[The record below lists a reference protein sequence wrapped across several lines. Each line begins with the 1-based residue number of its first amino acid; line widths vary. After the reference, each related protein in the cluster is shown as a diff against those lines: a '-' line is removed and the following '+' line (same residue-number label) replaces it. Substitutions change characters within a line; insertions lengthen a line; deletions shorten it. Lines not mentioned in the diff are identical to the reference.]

1 MEITLKLFATL
12 GDYLPHELN
21 GKARV
26 HNQLAVDVAEAT
38 TVQAVIEQFNLPP
51 AMAHLVLVNGVFIP
65 PGRAR
70 YPAVAA
76 WETNWPC
83 GLRSRAAR
91 SACRTC
97 FDCIVRWAAR
107 APSS

>member
-1 MEITLKLFATL
+1 VEITLKLFATL

-38 TVQAVIEQFNLPP
+38 TVQAVIEQFNLPS

-65 PGRAR
+65 R
-70 YPAVAA
+70 
-76 WETNWPC
+76 
-83 GLRSRAAR
+83 
-91 SACRTC
+91 
-97 FDCIVRWAAR
+97 DAR
-107 APSS
+107 ATRLLHLGDELAVWPPIAGG